1 MGCPMAEKMAMVVS
15 TNAIDKLITVFN
27 MALGGASMGM
37 EVILFFSFHGI
48 ELLKKDKSG
57 DSYQKP
63 NRSLEKMMAHPKFPS
78 LDQMVMM
85 CKEMGVKFIAC
96 SQSMEFMGLTREDL
110 LPVVDSVAGVAT
122 FLADAGDSKI
132 NLMV

>member
-1 MGCPMAEKMAMVVS
+1 MAEKMALVVS
-15 TNAIDKLITVFN
+15 TNEIDKLISVFN

-37 EVILFFSFHGI
+37 QVTVFFSFFGL
-48 ELLKKDKSG
+48 ELLKKDKTG

-78 LDQMVMM
+78 LDQMVAL
-85 CKEMGVKFIAC
+85 CTEMGVTFIAC
-96 SQSMEFMGLTREDL
+96 TQSMEFMGLTRDDL

-122 FLADAGDSKI
+122 FLADAADSKI
-132 NLMV
+132 NFLI

>member
-1 MGCPMAEKMAMVVS
+1 
-15 TNAIDKLITVFN
+15 
-27 MALGGASMGM
+27 MGM
-37 EVILFFSFHGI
+37 EVTLFFSFHGL

-63 NRSLEKMMAHPKFPS
+63 NRSLEKMMGHPKFPS
-78 LDQMVMM
+78 LDQMVIM

-122 FLADAGDSKI
+122 FLADAGDAKI